1 MYRAQQPREGERR
14 RGRRRRGAVS
24 AEGRRKKKRTRFLP
38 ALRDPSC
45 DPSPSGDFLSPQ
57 GEKKRLPTWGERTR

>member
-1 MYRAQQPREGERR
+1 MYRAQQPREGE
-14 RGRRRRGAVS
+14 RRRGAVS

-45 DPSPSGDFLSPQ
+45 DLSPLGDFLSPQ
-57 GEKKRLPTWGERTR
+57 GEKKRLPAWGERT